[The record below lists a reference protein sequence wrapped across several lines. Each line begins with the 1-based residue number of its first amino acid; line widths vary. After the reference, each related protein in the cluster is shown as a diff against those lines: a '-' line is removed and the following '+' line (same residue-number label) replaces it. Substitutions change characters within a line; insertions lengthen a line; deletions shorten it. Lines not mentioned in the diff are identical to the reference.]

1 VILQRLC
8 EAASRFDFP
17 PTGYQTRPVKWLVA
31 LDAQGEFLGFMRTT
45 GDETR
50 RVDRGKEIAIPF
62 VLRTSGV
69 AAQLLAD
76 RADYALGH
84 AGSDPSEKEIKNTL
98 LRHGAFIALLD
109 KFVQESQF
117 PPAQAVRQ
125 FFDSGAHMDLP
136 ADLEPADLV
145 TFQVDGKL
153 LVDEPDVRKY
163 WAAQEAVRNV
173 SGAQGDCLVCGRVSG
188 IASPHPLPIKRVPGG
203 QTSGCALVSV
213 NARAFDSYGHSQD
226 LSQCPVCWDCAR
238 DYAQVLNALL
248 ADPAHHFRLQDR
260 ISYVFWTK
268 KATEFNPTTMFF
280 SPAETEVKALLA
292 SVHEGRPVASLEGN
306 QFYALALSG
315 SGGRVVIRDW
325 LETTVAHVEAN
336 LARYFQA
343 LDVVDH
349 EGQPGPPLGLYALL
363 GALIPSQ
370 GQNPW
375 RELSPNLAS
384 QFVRSALSG
393 GNWPA
398 ALLGRAVLR
407 ARQEQGLTRPRAAL
421 IKVCLLLSGKEKEG
435 LQLYAELNASLRE
448 PAYLCGRLLAILES
462 VQRAAIPGAKATMV
476 DRYYGSASS
485 APASVFGLLMRQA
498 QAHLSKLRK
507 TSEGAHFRLQ
517 RDLEEVT
524 AGLPAF
530 PATLRLNEQGLFALG
545 YYQQRAADRA
555 AMLEARSRKA
565 SSAPTDDSTG
575 GTGDD

>member
-1 VILQRLC
+1 MILQRLC
-8 EAASRFDFP
+8 EAAPRFDFP
-17 PTGYQTRPVKWLVA
+17 PTGYQTRPVKWLVS
-31 LDAQGEFLGFMRTT
+31 LDVQGELLGFVRTT

-84 AGSDPSEKEIKNTL
+84 AGREPGEKEIKNTL
-98 LRHGAFIALLD
+98 LRHGAFLELLD
-109 KFVQESQF
+109 EFVQESQF
-117 PPAQAVRQ
+117 PPAQTVRR
-125 FFDSGAHMDLP
+125 FLENGAHADLP

-153 LVDEPDVRKY
+153 LVDEPEVRTY
-163 WAAQEAVRNV
+163 WAAQEAARNAT
-173 SGAQGDCLVCGRVSG
+173 GAQGGCLVCGRVSG

-213 NARAFDSYGHSQD
+213 NARAFDSYGHDQD

-248 ADPAHHFRLQDR
+248 ADPAHYFRLQDR
-260 ISYVFWTK
+260 IAYVFWTK
-268 KATEFNPTTMFF
+268 ESSEFNPTTMFF

-292 SVHEGRPVASLEGN
+292 SVHEGKPVASLAGN

-336 LARYFQA
+336 LARYFEA
-343 LDVVDH
+343 LDLVDH

-363 GALIPSQ
+363 GSLIPTK

-384 QFVRSALSG
+384 QFVRAALSG
-393 GNWPA
+393 GAWPA

-421 IKVCLLLSGKEKEG
+421 IKLCLLLSGKEKEG
-435 LQLYAELNASLRE
+435 PELNAELNAGLKD

-507 TSEGAHFRLQ
+507 TSEGAYFRLQ

-524 AGLPAF
+524 ADLPAF

-565 SSAPTDDSTG
+565 SSALADDSIG
-575 GTGDD
+575 GTSDD